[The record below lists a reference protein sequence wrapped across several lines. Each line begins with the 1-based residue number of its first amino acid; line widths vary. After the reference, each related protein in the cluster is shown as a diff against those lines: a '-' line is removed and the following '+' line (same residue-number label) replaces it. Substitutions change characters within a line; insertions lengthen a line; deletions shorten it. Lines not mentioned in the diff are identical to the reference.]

1 MPRFDNELDR
11 AGGGGSA
18 AESRQPYQPAVRC
31 LFQET
36 SGCAS
41 SSAGAPYV
49 TVDQVTIYVLAWVM
63 LFWNVFV
70 AHQCQRKGSLGSWGL
85 MDVDRCWMLKFVF
98 FYLKFSSEKVDAN
111 CSLPHLFFCFFQVID
126 NVPIWASKNGN
137 FCAVRRMTRGKP
149 RTLIFTELVVLSF
162 WLGISYLKTWCWP
175 KVPIVSI
182 GKGTD
187 FAWLSALVWPSIKAD
202 CRSSMVTQGIQCGT
216 TFAICHAGPCEGTRV
231 QWPTEQENYRKV
243 LNFRL

>member
-18 AESRQPYQPAVRC
+18 ADHHDNSYQLRSAVSV
-31 LFQET
+31 QET
-36 SGCAS
+36 SGGAS

-70 AHQCQRKGSLGSWGL
+70 AHQCQRTGSLGSWAL
-85 MDVDRCWMLKFVF
+85 MDVDRCWMLKLDFKSFLQKGRCKLFIASSF
-98 FYLKFSSEKVDAN
+98 FG
-111 CSLPHLFFCFFQVID
+111 FQVID

-149 RTLIFTELVVLSF
+149 RTPLIFTELVVLSF
-162 WLGISYLKTWCWP
+162 WLGISYLKTWYWP

-202 CRSSMVTQGIQCGT
+202 CRSLMVTQGIQCGT
-216 TFAICHAGPCEGTRV
+216 TFAICHAGPCEGTSA
-231 QWPTEQENYRKV
+231 QWPTEQGNYRKMV
-243 LNFRL
+243 NCRLY